1 MAINIIQ
8 GYNPS
13 TTEPIDSRLVKNN
26 ATARYAM
33 QAFEVYEG
41 LLVYQKDTNE
51 LYMLVDT
58 GSIGSESGWISLST
72 VTGDFA
78 TTGSNY
84 FNGNQIITGSVLVNG
99 GGQFTGSFLF
109 TGSVSLPK
117 TNNLPISSNIGSI
130 AVSGSDLFVYM

>member
-58 GSIGSESGWISLST
+58 GSVGSEAGWISLST

-78 TTGSNY
+78 TTGSNQ
-84 FNGNQIITGSVLVNG
+84 FNGNQIITGSVFING

-117 TNNLPISSNIGSI
+117 TNNLPASTTIGSVF
-130 AVSGSDLFVYM
+130 VSGSELFIYI